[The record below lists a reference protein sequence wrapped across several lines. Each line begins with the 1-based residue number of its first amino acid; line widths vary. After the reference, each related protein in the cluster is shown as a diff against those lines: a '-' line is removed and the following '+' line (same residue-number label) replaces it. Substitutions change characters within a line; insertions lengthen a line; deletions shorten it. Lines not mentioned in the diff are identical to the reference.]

1 MNNVFL
7 ITGASSD
14 IGCSYIRMLA
24 ESKTV
29 EKNIVIAQYNSN
41 KTELEKINS
50 EYMEIVPFRCD
61 LANRVQVDSLIDFI
75 REKYGVPTHILHLA
89 APKIQY
95 MPLKKVH
102 IDNFEYQMSVCVYS
116 IVRIMQAFI
125 PLMKKN
131 NFGKTVCM
139 LSACTLG
146 TPPKY
151 LAIYTSVKYALLG
164 FIKSIAAECNG
175 KNVTING
182 ISPNMI
188 ETKFLSDIDPH
199 IIELAAEQCVMKRNV
214 LIPEVLEA
222 IRFLFS
228 EYSGYITGIN
238 LNLTGGDRM

>member
-1 MNNVFL
+1 MNKLFL

-14 IGCSYIRMLA
+14 IGCAYIRTLA
-24 ESKTV
+24 ETKTTD
-29 EKNIVIAQYNSN
+29 KNIVIAQYYSN
-41 KTELEKINS
+41 KAELEKINA
-50 EYMEIVPFRCD
+50 EYIELIPFRCD
-61 LANRVQVDSLIDFI
+61 LANRIQVDSLIDFI
-75 REKYGVPTHILHLA
+75 REKYSVPTHILHLA

-95 MPLKKVH
+95 IPLKKVS
-102 IDNFEYQMSVCVYS
+102 IDDFEYQMSVCVYS
-116 IVRIMQAFI
+116 FVRILQSFI

-151 LAIYTSVKYALLG
+151 LAAYTSVKYALLG
-164 FIKSIAAECNG
+164 VIKSIAAECNG

-188 ETKFLSDIDPH
+188 ETKFLSAIDPR
-199 IIELAAEQCVMKRNV
+199 IIEFAAEQCAMKRNV
-214 LIPEVLEA
+214 SISEVLEA
-222 IRFLFS
+222 IQFLFS
-228 EYSGYITGIN
+228 ENSGYINGTN